1 MEQDCLCP
9 LGDPNHCSSCN
20 ELQADYDQYCLE
32 IYQSYLWYKE
42 QNLIKM
48 HFGSGA
54 ARNCNLEGLG
64 RTFHSKYFKR
74 EI

>member
-20 ELQADYDQYCLE
+20 KLQADYDQYCLE

-42 QNLIKM
+42 QNLIETYIDNQ
-48 HFGSGA
+48 GA
-54 ARNCNLEGLG
+54 EQ
-64 RTFHSKYFKR
+64 
-74 EI
+74 